1 MFCLLLCQSHNYCFY
16 ITKFKCSFVIISTCL
31 PFWQR
36 ELSAK
41 TLVTEVIKF
50 RIQCQHGNNP
60 GYIIYKVN
68 VHFCLHPTLS
78 FVICWISAQKA
89 CRQYLHAACTVYTT
103 YTLSVLFA
111 LLLRLHSALLFVICW
126 ISAQKACRQCLHP
139 ACTICTITSSAFCTI
154 VRNVLNIST
163 KSV

>member
-1 MFCLLLCQSHNYCFY
+1 MRKPQGVASLALGWVLHWAFSPRLLNPKLEYVIYCFY

-50 RIQCQHGNNP
+50 ITQCQHGNNP
-60 GYIIYKVN
+60 GYITYKVN
-68 VHFCLHPTLS
+68 VHFCLHPTLL
-78 FVICWISAQKA
+78 FVIFWISAQKV
-89 CRQYLHAACTVYTT
+89 CRQYLHAACT
-103 YTLSVLFA
+103 
-111 LLLRLHSALLFVICW
+111 IC
-126 ISAQKACRQCLHP
+126 S
-139 ACTICTITSSAFCTI
+139 ITSSALCTI
-154 VRNVLNIST
+154 VRNMLNIST

>member
-1 MFCLLLCQSHNYCFY
+1 M
-16 ITKFKCSFVIISTCL
+16 ITINFFIIQGECGNWRSFVIISTCL

-41 TLVTEVIKF
+41 TLVTEVVKF
-50 RIQCQHGNNP
+50 RTQCQHGNNP
-60 GYIIYKVN
+60 GYITYKLN
-68 VHFCLHPTLS
+68 VHFCLHPTLL
-78 FVICWISAQKA
+78 FVMCWISVQAA
-89 CRQYLHAACTVYTT
+89 CRQYLHAACTT
-103 YTLSVLFA
+103 YTLSALFA

-126 ISAQKACRQCLHP
+126 ISAQKACRQYLHP
-139 ACTICTITSSAFCTI
+139 VCTICTITSSAFCTI